1 MEEWRNIDGYTH
13 YQISNLGNIKSING
27 KLVKKQSD
35 KYGYLVVGLY
45 KNGNRKVH
53 KVHRLVAKAFL
64 ENYSE
69 DLQVNHKNEIKFD
82 NRVENLEMC
91 DNKYNCNYGS
101 KRTILAKTVIQEFL
115 DGKFIKEWESTN
127 QIERELG
134 FSHESIS
141 SCCIGSKRD
150 YHNGKTYPVHSA
162 YGYKWR
168 YKYDS

>member
-69 DLQVNHKNEIKFD
+69 DLQVNH
-82 NRVENLEMC
+82 
-91 DNKYNCNYGS
+91 
-101 KRTILAKTVIQEFL
+101 A
-115 DGKFIKEWESTN
+115 
-127 QIERELG
+127 
-134 FSHESIS
+134 FSPRNSWVM
-141 SCCIGSKRD
+141 
-150 YHNGKTYPVHSA
+150 N
-162 YGYKWR
+162 
-168 YKYDS
+168 

>member
-27 KLVKKQSD
+27 
-35 KYGYLVVGLY
+35 
-45 KNGNRKVH
+45 
-53 KVHRLVAKAFL
+53 
-64 ENYSE
+64 
-69 DLQVNHKNEIKFD
+69 NEIKFD

-101 KRTILAKTVIQEFL
+101 KRTILAKTVIQESL
-115 DGKFIKEWESTN
+115 NGKFIKEWESTN

>member
-45 KNGNRKVH
+45 KNGN
-53 KVHRLVAKAFL
+53 
-64 ENYSE
+64 
-69 DLQVNHKNEIKFD
+69 
-82 NRVENLEMC
+82 
-91 DNKYNCNYGS
+91 
-101 KRTILAKTVIQEFL
+101 
-115 DGKFIKEWESTN
+115 GKFIKEESH

-168 YKYDS
+168 CKYDS

>member
-13 YQISNLGNIKSING
+13 YQISNLGNIKSIN
-27 KLVKKQSD
+27 
-35 KYGYLVVGLY
+35 
-45 KNGNRKVH
+45 
-53 KVHRLVAKAFL
+53 
-64 ENYSE
+64 
-69 DLQVNHKNEIKFD
+69 
-82 NRVENLEMC
+82 
-91 DNKYNCNYGS
+91 
-101 KRTILAKTVIQEFL
+101 
-115 DGKFIKEWESTN
+115 GKFIKEWESTN